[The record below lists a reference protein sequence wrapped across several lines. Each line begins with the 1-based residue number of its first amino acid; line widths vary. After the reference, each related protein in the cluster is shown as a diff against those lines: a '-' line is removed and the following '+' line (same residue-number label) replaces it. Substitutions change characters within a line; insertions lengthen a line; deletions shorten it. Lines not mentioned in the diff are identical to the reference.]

1 MKSMKE
7 ILEIAGEGYEGLD
20 VEDKYA
26 KTKATLAGLMNVS
39 VEHFNKGREKAKAKA
54 NKEIHVQ
61 LDLFDDA

>member
-26 KTKATLAGLMNVS
+26 KSKAVMAKLYNVS
-39 VEHFNKGREKAKAKA
+39 VEHFNKGREKAKAK
-54 NKEIHVQ
+54 KEEPSPQ
-61 LDLFDDA
+61 MDLFDDA

>member
-39 VEHFNKGREKAKAKA
+39 VEHFNKGRDKAKAKQRDP
-54 NKEIHVQ
+54 VQ